1 LEIFAQSDIGL
12 VRHNNEDACRF
23 GTLSDN
29 TAWSVVCDG
38 MGGANAGNVASTV
51 AAETVEKLLNKGYQ
65 PNFNDDQTV
74 DFLTDIVQK
83 ANSKVYKMQR
93 DDEALSGMGTT
104 LELVLA
110 THTTAHVIHAGDSR
124 VYGIRGNMIQQIT
137 VDHSVVQQMVDKGEI
152 TPEEAQHHP
161 NKNYITRAL
170 GINPDIHL
178 DYIEVPFTKG
188 DIMILCTD
196 GLSNYISMEAI
207 LDMAHN
213 SFGDELADKLIK
225 TAKDL
230 GGSDNITVSIIYG

>member
-1 LEIFAQSDIGL
+1 MEIFAQSDIGL

-110 THTTAHVIHAGDSR
+110 TTTSHRSISYR
-124 VYGIRGNMIQQIT
+124 CLRYGRTKKEISGA
-137 VDHSVVQQMVDKGEI
+137 SGKG
-152 TPEEAQHHP
+152 
-161 NKNYITRAL
+161 
-170 GINPDIHL
+170 
-178 DYIEVPFTKG
+178 
-188 DIMILCTD
+188 
-196 GLSNYISMEAI
+196 
-207 LDMAHN
+207 
-213 SFGDELADKLIK
+213 
-225 TAKDL
+225 
-230 GGSDNITVSIIYG
+230 